1 MMSLMEDF
9 QTIAYER
16 AVKRTRPHVNYKPCE
31 AECYPNNPEHTIENQ
46 YWADTWRDK
55 TEDKRCG
62 KSYNSKATITGGLT
76 HLSCHHGIVKGITA
90 LQCGESPLLIV
101 GPVLRRLPSRVKAQ
115 RRFFIYDNACAAHKS
130 CLREGCQKKVEK
142 YGFLPYPLG
151 PPRIIFSSGI
161 FFAHFFVLKYDH

>member
-1 MMSLMEDF
+1 MIIFLNFEFRSLLL
-9 QTIAYER
+9 
-16 AVKRTRPHVNYKPCE
+16 KRTRPHENYKPCE

-46 YWADTWRDK
+46 YWADTWREK

-90 LQCGESPLLIV
+90 LQRGESPLLIV

-115 RRFFIYDNACAAHKS
+115 RRFFIYDNKGISIS
-130 CLREGCQKKVEK
+130 CYCHPKKHNTRIA
-142 YGFLPYPLG
+142 FL
-151 PPRIIFSSGI
+151 
-161 FFAHFFVLKYDH
+161 